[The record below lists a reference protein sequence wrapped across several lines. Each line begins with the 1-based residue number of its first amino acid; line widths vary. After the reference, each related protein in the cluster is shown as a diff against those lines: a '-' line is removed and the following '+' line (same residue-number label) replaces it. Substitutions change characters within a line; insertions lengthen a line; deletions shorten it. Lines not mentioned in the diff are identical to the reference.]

1 MLRSAWRLAPLFLV
15 LLGLMAS
22 TAQAASVVAN
32 GNLPDSVVDRD
43 GVTHLVWN
51 ESRPG
56 TNDVTHYCQ
65 IPRGGT
71 GCTNAQTFIPQEN
84 EVNNTDYPGPKV
96 MISPFGEVMV
106 LTNRCCGTIMGHSS
120 GSSGINVLYVS
131 DDGGA
136 TFDTGNP
143 IGTIGPGE
151 PSTPIPAVFDG
162 AGRQVL
168 TIAAPTQG
176 PVIQAQP
183 IAPFASGNP
192 PPFTAQSA
200 RLDTNYGY
208 DPSIVQID
216 ATHFAAAWSSLGG
229 TKTTIRTLAC
239 PASPCSASY
248 INTAGNWSAPIVVPD
263 AELPRLTTGPSGTFL
278 LYRSTAQGD
287 TYNKYYVRAVD
298 GAAVSAPRLVSDGD
312 RANNLRDVSQDASGL
327 LHALYTDGAN
337 ALAYRASADGGLTW
351 GDKQTLAPAD
361 YTIAHPRVT
370 VRQLADG
377 FTGAALWESQNGG
390 ERNPRIF
397 LEGLPDPSVSLR
409 VTVPPIPGLPTPPGG
424 PAPTPPVPPAAC
436 RLLTFAAVDVIADA
450 CLKKEGDTYIATGGV
465 RINGLRVELGS
476 GKLKFDIKQRT
487 ITSSGAAVTVKL
499 GDTVLFKRAIDVTL
513 PKGSTASIGTF
524 DVSGGGDLLGFPL
537 KGSVDIKFRGGG
549 VEVPVHLALPALFG
563 GVTGDVTVRADNV
576 AGVHLR
582 ELHVKVGDALI
593 GPLEIKD
600 LFFDYD
606 AESVSWQGGATVILP
621 PQPPG
626 PSLKAN
632 VGFVKGELD
641 HLGAELTLPEPG
653 VILDPFGVTHLK
665 KIRFSLNTQPSLRLS
680 GGVTVNAG
688 PTIAG
693 VAAIGVDGDLTFTLG
708 DPAIFRVD
716 GRVSLV
722 SIPLATA
729 FFELRTNGYVG
740 FGGHLGYEFSGFSAT
755 ADLSGWL
762 FKSAFNVQ
770 AGASI
775 CLGDLGCAGGDVVFS
790 SVGFA
795 GCAKTPIAD
804 FGAGY
809 KWGDGLDLMFT
820 GCDVGPYK
828 ATAAAAQAGGARTL
842 SFGKGVPSGFV
853 AVTGSGGPPHVAL
866 VGPGG
871 ARIEDT
877 PGAKSETATS
887 IAFHNPKTDTTYF
900 VLKSP
905 ASGPWTVEPLADS
918 VPVTGVQN
926 ADGLDDP
933 KVTANVRRDGSGRA
947 RVLSYDVTPRPG
959 QKVTFAEQGKGAAKP
974 IGGVAKEG
982 RGTLRFT
989 PADGPGGTR
998 KIIAL
1003 VSSYGKPRAQLTVA
1017 SYVAPPPARPATP
1030 KRLKA
1035 RRSGTRLVVSWARA
1049 ANAKRYEIRA
1059 TLSDGRRLLV
1069 RQKGTR
1075 LTIPAFASRARATV
1089 TVSGLKADGTRGKKA
1104 TAKVTAKKATKKKPA
1119 AKRKR

>member
-1 MLRSAWRLAPLFLV
+1 MAGWRPVQRSKLVVLVLV
-15 LLGLMAS
+15 LLGLTAS
-22 TAQAASVVAN
+22 NAQAASVVAN
-32 GNLPDSVVDRD
+32 GNMPDSVVDRD

-56 TNDVTHYCQ
+56 NNDVTHYCQ
-65 IPRGGT
+65 IPRGGSA
-71 GCTNAQTFIPQEN
+71 CANAQTFVPQPGET
-84 EVNNTDYPGPKV
+84 NNTDFDGPKV

-106 LTNRCCGTIMGHSS
+106 LTNRCCGSIMGQYN
-120 GSSGINVLYVS
+120 GSTGINVLYVS

-136 TFDTGNP
+136 TFDGGNP

-151 PSTPIPAVFDG
+151 PSVPTPAVFDG

-168 TIAAPTQG
+168 TMAAPTQG
-176 PVIQAQP
+176 PIVQAQP
-183 IAPFASGNP
+183 IAAFGGGAT
-192 PPFTAQSA
+192 PFTTQAA
-200 RLDTNYGY
+200 RLDTSYGY

-216 ATHFAAAWSSLGG
+216 ATHFAAAWSNLGG
-229 TKTTIRTLAC
+229 TQTTIRTLAC
-239 PASPCSASY
+239 PASPCSASF
-248 INTAGNWSAPIVVPD
+248 INTAANWSAPIAVPD

-278 LYRSTAQGD
+278 LYRSTAAGD
-287 TYNKYYVRAVD
+287 SDNKYFLRTLD
-298 GAAVSAPRLVSDGD
+298 GTGVSPPRQVSDG
-312 RANNLRDVSQDASGL
+312 NGGNLRDIVQDTNGL
-327 LHALYTDGAN
+327 LHALYTDKENG
-337 ALAYRASADGGLTW
+337 LGFRASADGGATW
-351 GDKQTLAPAD
+351 GDQIQLLGQD
-361 YTIAHPRVT
+361 FTIAHPRAT
-370 VRQLADG
+370 ARQLADG
-377 FTGAALWESQNGG
+377 FVGSALWESQNGG
-390 ERNPRIF
+390 EQNPRIF
-397 LEGLPDPSVSLR
+397 LQGLPDPSVSLH
-409 VTVPPIPGLPTPPGG
+409 VTLPPGVPAPPGG
-424 PAPTPPVPPAAC
+424 GPTPTPPVPPAAC

-450 CLKKEGDTYIATGGV
+450 CLKKEGDTYTATGGL

-476 GKLKFDIKQRT
+476 GKLKFDVKQRT
-487 ITSSGAAVTVKL
+487 ITSSGASVTVKL
-499 GDTVLFKRAIDVTL
+499 GDTVLFKRPIDLTL

-537 KGSVDIKFRGGG
+537 KGSVDVKFRGGG
-549 VEVPVHLALPALFG
+549 VEVPVHLGLPALFG
-563 GVTGDVTVRADNV
+563 GVTGDLIVRADNV

-606 AESVSWQGGATVILP
+606 ADSASWQGGANVILP

-626 PSLKAN
+626 PSLKSQI
-632 VGFVKGELD
+632 GFVKGELD

-665 KIRFSLNTQPSLRLS
+665 KIRFALSTKPSLRLT

-693 VAAIGVDGDLTFTLG
+693 VAAVGVDGDLTFTLG
-708 DPAIFRVD
+708 DPAVFRVD

-740 FGGHLGYEFSGFSAT
+740 FGGHLGLEAFGFSAS
-755 ADLSGWL
+755 ADLDGWL
-762 FKSAFNVQ
+762 FKSAFNV
-770 AGASI
+770 GAKAQI
-775 CLGDLGCAGGDVVFS
+775 CLGDLGCEGGEVVFS

-795 GCAKTPIAD
+795 GCAYTTLAD

-809 KWGDGLDLMFT
+809 KWGESIDPMFT

-828 ATAAAAQAGGARTL
+828 ATAAAAQAGGARSV
-842 SFGKGVPSGFV
+842 SFGGGLPSGVV
-853 AVTGSGGPPHVAL
+853 AVTGSGAPPHVAL

-871 ARIEDT
+871 VRIEDT
-877 PGAKSETATS
+877 PGTKSETPTS
-887 IAFHNPKTDTTYF
+887 LAFHDPKTDTTYF
-900 VLKSP
+900 LVKRP
-905 ASGPWTVEPLADS
+905 AAGSWSVEPLADS
-918 VPVTGVQN
+918 APVTGVHS
-926 ADGLDDP
+926 ADGIEDP
-933 KVTANVRRDGSGRA
+933 KVTGSVQRTGRGRT
-947 RVLSYDVTPRPG
+947 RVLSYNVAPRPG

-982 RGTLRFT
+982 RGTIRFD
-989 PADGPGGTR
+989 PMDGPGGTR
-998 KIIAL
+998 KIIAM

-1017 SYVAPPPARPATP
+1017 SYVAPPPAKPATP

-1035 RRSGTRLVVSWARA
+1035 RRSGTKLVVSWARA
-1049 ANAKRYEIRA
+1049 ANARRYEVRA

-1075 LTIPAFASRARATV
+1075 LTIPAFATKARATV
-1089 TVSGLKADGTRGKKA
+1089 TVTGLKADGTRGRKA
-1104 TAKVTAKKATKKKPA
+1104 TVKVTAKKATKKP

>member
-1 MLRSAWRLAPLFLV
+1 VPRSKTLLPLVLV
-15 LLGLMAS
+15 LLGLAVPG
-22 TAQAASVVAN
+22 AAHAATVIAN

-43 GVTHLVWN
+43 GVTHVVWN
-51 ESRPG
+51 EDRGQS
-56 TNDVTHYCQ
+56 DQADATHYCQ

-71 GCTNAQTFIPQEN
+71 ACTGEKVFVPQPDQT
-84 EVNNTDYPGPKV
+84 NNTDFEGPKV
-96 MISPFGEVMV
+96 MISPFGEVLV
-106 LTNRCCGTIMGHSS
+106 LTHRCCGA
-120 GSSGINVLYVS
+120 VLGQSDANILYLS
-131 DDGGA
+131 DDGGE
-136 TFDTGNP
+136 TFDTGTA
-143 IGTIGPGE
+143 IGTVEPGE
-151 PSTPIPAVFDG
+151 PSAPQSALLDG
-162 AGRQVL
+162 AGRQVV
-168 TIAAPTQG
+168 TINGPTEG
-176 PVIQAQP
+176 PSLQAQP
-183 IAPFASGNP
+183 IAPFGGGAA
-192 PPFTAQSA
+192 PFTPDSQKA
-200 RLDTNYGY
+200 RLATEYGY
-208 DPSIVQID
+208 DPSVVQPD
-216 ATHFAAAWSSLGG
+216 ATTFVAAWSNLGG
-229 TKTTIRTLAC
+229 TRTTIRTLKC
-239 PASPCSASY
+239 PASPCQASF
-248 INTAGNWSAPIVVPD
+248 INNVANWGAPVTVPD

-278 LYRSTAQGD
+278 MYRGTAGD
-287 TYNKYYVRAVD
+287 ADNKYYVRPVD
-298 GAAVSAPRLVSDGD
+298 GTAVGAPRLVSNGV
-312 RANNLRDVSQDASGL
+312 ANNLRDVGEDANGL

-337 ALAYRASADGGLTW
+337 ALAYRASSDGGVTW
-351 GDKQTLAPAD
+351 GDVQTLAPAD
-361 YTIAHPRVT
+361 YSIAHPRVT

-377 FTGAALWESQNGG
+377 FSGVALWESQNGG
-390 ERNPRIF
+390 EQNPRIF

-409 VTVPPIPGLPTPPGG
+409 ITPPPGLPLPGG
-424 PAPTPPVPPAAC
+424 GGTPTPPIPPAAC
-436 RLLTFAAVDVIADA
+436 RLLSFAAVDVIADA
-450 CLKKEGDTYIATGGV
+450 CLQKSGDTYTATGGL

-476 GKLKFDIKQRT
+476 GRLKFDIKKRT
-487 ITSSGAAVTVKL
+487 ITSSGASVTVKL
-499 GDTVLFKRAIDVTL
+499 GDTVLFKRAIDLTL
-513 PKGSTASIGTF
+513 PKGSTASIGSF

-563 GVTGDVTVRADNV
+563 GVTGDLTVRADNV

-606 AESVSWQGGATVILP
+606 AESASWQGGANVILP

-626 PSLKAN
+626 PSLKAE

-653 VILDPFGVTHLK
+653 VILDPFAVTHLK

-680 GGVTVNAG
+680 GGVTINAG

-693 VAAIGVDGDLTFTLG
+693 VAALGIDGDLTFTLG

-729 FFELRTNGYVG
+729 FFELRTNGYIG
-740 FGGHLGYEFSGFSAT
+740 FGGHLGLEAFGFSAS

-762 FKSAFNVQ
+762 FKSDFNV
-770 AGASI
+770 GAKAQI
-775 CLGDLGCAGGDVVFS
+775 CLGDLGCEGGEVVFS

-795 GCAKTPIAD
+795 GCAYTTLAD

-809 KWGDGLDLMFT
+809 KWGESIDPMFT

-828 ATAAAAQAGGARTL
+828 ATAAAAQAGGTPSV
-842 SFGKGVPSGFV
+842 SFGQDLPSGVV
-853 AVTGSGGPPHVAL
+853 AVTGDGGPPHVAL

-877 PGAKSETATS
+877 PGTKSETPTS
-887 IAFHNPKTDTTYF
+887 LAFHDPKTSTTYF
-900 VLKSP
+900 LVKRP
-905 ASGPWTVEPLADS
+905 AAGSWSVEPLAGS
-918 VPVTGVQN
+918 APVTGVHS
-926 ADGLDDP
+926 ADGIDDP
-933 KVTANVRRDGSGRA
+933 KVSGSVKRAASGGRA
-947 RVLSYDVTPRPG
+947 RVLSYNVAPRPG

-1017 SYVAPPPARPATP
+1017 SYVAPPPPRPATP

-1035 RRSGTRLVVSWARA
+1035 RRSGTKLVVSWSKA

-1069 RQKGTR
+1069 RGKATR
-1075 LTIPAFASRARATV
+1075 LTIPSFAAKGRATV
-1089 TVSGLKADGTRGKKA
+1089 TVTGLKADGTRGKKA
-1104 TAKVTAKKATKKKPA
+1104 TVKVAAKKAKKPA
-1119 AKRKR
+1119 KKRR